1 MVFLHYIDI
10 FKLATDVAVQ
20 AHLLTDAQRILSH
33 VVASICLADATAMM
47 GKDMQS
53 KHV

>member
-33 VVASICLADATAMM
+33 VVASIRLADATAMM